1 MGRWLQDEENAM
13 KCVLCR
19 QGDTSPGNVTVT
31 LERGRTVIVI
41 KDVPANVCN
50 NCGEYYLSENIT
62 REVLQ
67 MAEASAEK
75 GVEVEVVRFAA

>member
-1 MGRWLQDEENAM
+1 M

-50 NCGEYYLSENIT
+50 NCGEFYLSENIT

>member
-1 MGRWLQDEENAM
+1 M